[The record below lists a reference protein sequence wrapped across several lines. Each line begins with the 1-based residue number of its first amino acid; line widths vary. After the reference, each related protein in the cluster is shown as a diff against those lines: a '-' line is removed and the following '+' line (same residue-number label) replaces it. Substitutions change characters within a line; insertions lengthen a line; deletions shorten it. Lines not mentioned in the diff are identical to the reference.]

1 MYVRFPE
8 VLRISLQDS
17 FCTVDVFG
25 CVERFASGPAGISER
40 EEDAPD
46 ETWAK
51 RGAASLFLSSLSVSV
66 CLDNGC
72 CQCSGFLGWR
82 RGVPLSRWHGVERR
96 RPGLTCRSQLLF
108 GLCAIT
114 CLLFHFRFLFSV
126 KKKMFLLT

>member
-46 ETWAK
+46 ETWGK
-51 RGAASLFLSSLSVSV
+51 RGAASLFFFFFVKSLSFCVSRQRV
-66 CLDNGC
+66 
-72 CQCSGFLGWR
+72 
-82 RGVPLSRWHGVERR
+82 LSV
-96 RPGLTCRSQLLF
+96 
-108 GLCAIT
+108 
-114 CLLFHFRFLFSV
+114 
-126 KKKMFLLT
+126 